1 MACHMKQ
8 ASHRPKLRL
17 PRLPQA
23 RVPMDVLAPMPPR
36 RRISGA
42 IRAVRRL
49 VLVALWT
56 LVAMLIQAV
65 LLLLPGRAGLG
76 AAKRAFPRFYWGS
89 LCWLI
94 GLKVRIIGAPAHRTA
109 DGRPVIYVCNHT
121 SWLDVLVL
129 GAQLDA
135 CFIAKSEVGTWPLI
149 GWIARLGR
157 TAFTSRQRT
166 RTAGERDAMRER
178 LDSGDSLI
186 LFPEGTSSDG
196 SRVMPFRSA
205 FLSLAEAPTG
215 VANRPPLVQPVSLVF
230 DRLAGMPVC
239 RSNRLVFAWYGDMDL
254 ASHAWPLLQMTGMGA
269 TMLLHTPMN
278 PEAFPSRKALT
289 AATYRAVADGAA
301 TLRQNRPARPANEP
315 LAEAELG
322 EAAFA

>member
-1 MACHMKQ
+1 
-8 ASHRPKLRL
+8 
-17 PRLPQA
+17 
-23 RVPMDVLAPMPPR
+23 MDVLAPMPPR

-94 GLKVRIIGAPAHRTA
+94 GLKVRTIGAPAHRTA

-166 RTAGERDAMRER
+166 RTAANAMRCAN
-178 LDSGDSLI
+178 
-186 LFPEGTSSDG
+186 G
-196 SRVMPFRSA
+196 SIAV
-205 FLSLAEAPTG
+205 
-215 VANRPPLVQPVSLVF
+215 
-230 DRLAGMPVC
+230 
-239 RSNRLVFAWYGDMDL
+239 
-254 ASHAWPLLQMTGMGA
+254 
-269 TMLLHTPMN
+269 
-278 PEAFPSRKALT
+278 T
-289 AATYRAVADGAA
+289 A
-301 TLRQNRPARPANEP
+301 
-315 LAEAELG
+315 
-322 EAAFA
+322 